1 MLFALSRKA
10 QRILKQKSV
19 TDMFFAFNTP
29 KLADQ
34 APENVLNFLQTDA
47 ISWSQLEQLLKAFRK
62 IRPDLT
68 VGAFLTFLFIA
79 RRSVASDN
87 QSAPNLT
94 ISYIA
99 EHLEL
104 SFQTAARHC
113 DLLSEGL
120 RGKPGLKWITKKP
133 LQDQRSKAVSIS
145 TLGITMIADALSSI
159 TK

>member
-1 MLFALSRKA
+1 MS
-10 QRILKQKSV
+10 
-19 TDMFFAFNTP
+19 FAFDTTNQ
-29 KLADQ
+29 ADQ
-34 APENVLNFLQTDA
+34 PSETVLNFLQTDA

-79 RRSVASDN
+79 RRSAASNDP
-87 QSAPNLT
+87 SAPDLT

-99 EHLEL
+99 EQLEL

-120 RGKPGLKWITKKP
+120 RGKPGLNWITKKP
-133 LQDQRSKAVSIS
+133 LKDQRAKAVSIS
-145 TLGITMIADALSSI
+145 AAGTTVIADALNSI